1 MHSVEQTHQQHH
13 LCELPGSRVNAT
25 EPFTASMKEELFEIS
40 NFSIP
45 VMAESTNKTMKMSLM
60 FAVRTHQEVLPII
73 ITPYVVILL

>member
-13 LCELPGSRVNAT
+13 LCELPETRLNVT
-25 EPFTASMKEELFEIS
+25 EPFTAYMKEGLFEIS

-45 VMAESTNKTMKMSLM
+45 VMTESTNKTMKMSLM